1 MQLKKRGFELK
12 KKGMNDEICLNLVN
26 SGLDYANS
34 VFNIDIWSVLRQKF
48 GAKR

>member
-26 SGLDYANS
+26 SGIDYANL
-34 VFNIDIWSVLRQKF
+34 VFNIDIRSVFRQMF
-48 GAKR
+48 